1 MQPTPDWGPPPG
13 WPSDAPPAAP
23 AQQDVAAKSH
33 GSWLLAAALFVAVFF
48 TATTA
53 GVDWVLAARTD
64 VISPIPQVPFVGA
77 VLSPRVVRMVW
88 SDPALLRVGLSFSL
102 PMMLILLCHELGHY
116 VLCRRY
122 RIVATPPYFL
132 PAPFAFGTFGAFI
145 RIRSAIRD
153 KRQLFDVGVAGP
165 IAGFVVLVPI
175 LVYGIAHSVPARI
188 TPAAEDGPATLLLQP
203 GASLLSLLV
212 TRLVHG
218 PLAAGMVLDPH
229 PFVLA
234 AWVGLLAT
242 SLNLLPMSQLD
253 GGHIL
258 YAAVGKLQWKLATP
272 LWLVFLLAGFLFP
285 GWWLW
290 AFIVRV
296 IGLRHPPVADESVE
310 LGPGRRAVA
319 LFALLML
326 LLCFMPVPLET
337 TFLAP

>member
-1 MQPTPDWGPPPG
+1 MQPS
-13 WPSDAPPAAP
+13 PSDWSPPSSWASGAPPAQAE
-23 AQQDVAAKSH
+23 AAAKSP
-33 GSWLLAAALFVAVFF
+33 GSWALAAGLFVAVFF
-48 TATTA
+48 TATTL

-77 VLSPRVVRMVW
+77 TLSPGVVRMVW
-88 SDPALLRVGLSFSL
+88 TDPALLRIGLSFSL

-116 VLCRRY
+116 LFCRRY
-122 RIVATPPYFL
+122 RIAATPPYFL

-145 RIRSAIRD
+145 RIRAPIRD

-175 LVYGIAHSVPARI
+175 LVYGIAQSVPTRI
-188 TPAAEDGPATLLLQP
+188 TPAAEEGPVTVLLQP
-203 GASLLSLLV
+203 GASLLTVLV

-234 AWVGLLAT
+234 SWMGLLAT
-242 SLNLLPMSQLD
+242 SLNLLPLSQLD

-296 IGLRHPPVADESVE
+296 IGLRHPPVADESVGI
-310 LGPGRRAVA
+310 GPARRAVA

-326 LLCFMPVPLET
+326 VLCFMPVPLET
-337 TFLAP
+337 TLLAP

>member
-1 MQPTPDWGPPPG
+1 MQPTSEWGPPPR
-13 WPSDAPPAAP
+13 WPSEAPPAAP
-23 AQQDVAAKSH
+23 AQHDAAAKSR
-33 GSWLLAAALFVAVFF
+33 GSWLLATALFVAVFF

-77 VLSPRVVRMVW
+77 VLSPAVVRMVW

-116 VLCRRY
+116 VYCRRY
-122 RIVATPPYFL
+122 RITATPPYFL

-145 RIRSAIRD
+145 RIRSPIRD

-234 AWVGLLAT
+234 AWVGILAT

-272 LWLVFLLAGFLFP
+272 LWLAFLAAGFLFP

-290 AFIVRV
+290 AAIVRV
-296 IGLRHPPVADESVE
+296 IGLRHPPVADESVDI
-310 LGPGRRAVA
+310 
-319 LFALLML
+319 
-326 LLCFMPVPLET
+326 
-337 TFLAP
+337 